1 MWHELLMR
9 LEYQVHKNIALNLG
23 YYFNHYNTKDKG
35 VDIMKAWMG
44 DQDQWSITGNANL
57 GRSIFL
63 GDQLKGPYTA
73 HIGFLSVKLRF

>member
-1 MWHELLMR
+1 MGR
-9 LEYQVHKNIALNLG
+9 VTNLQTHQPVVCDPN
-23 YYFNHYNTKDKG
+23 NH
-35 VDIMKAWMG
+35 
-44 DQDQWSITGNANL
+44 DQWSITSNANL